1 MTTEPA
7 PGVPAE
13 RLAALAVLVS
23 EALGEPAELDAAE
36 PLGDGVGLLASL
48 WRVWT
53 RAGRR
58 YVLKAPTED
67 RGNRAIAHRFGYYQ
81 REAGAYRDLLDTTGR
96 WPVCHGITD
105 TDGGPVL
112 LLEDLHER
120 TAGDQLHGATTTEA
134 FAAAELA
141 ADLHATFW
149 NDPRL
154 AVCAWLPGPNDPVLA
169 VYDQLFR
176 MTWDA
181 FCERVAGLVP
191 PAHLAAAARA
201 IDRFDEIGA
210 RFDAAPRTLLHGDF
224 RLDNLM
230 FDGDRL
236 PSALDWQLAQWGRGP
251 CDLALFAA
259 GSIEPDVRRACEDE
273 LVARYH
279 DRLIARGVTGYD
291 LEQCRLDYR
300 LGHVRNLPNPVT
312 ALVAVSGGNE
322 RGRQLLLANAR
333 RALAAVADH
342 EPFLS
347 S

>member
-1 MTTEPA
+1 M
-7 PGVPAE
+7 
-13 RLAALAVLVS
+13 
-23 EALGEPAELDAAE
+23 
-36 PLGDGVGLLASL
+36 GDGVGLLAAL
-48 WRVWT
+48 WRVRT
-53 RAGRR
+53 RDGRR
-58 YVLKAPTED
+58 YVVKAPTED
-67 RGNRAIAHRFGYYQ
+67 PGNRAIAHRFGYYQ
-81 REAGAYRDLLDTTGR
+81 REAGAYRDLLDTPGR
-96 WPVCHGITD
+96 WPACHGIAD
-105 TDGGPVL
+105 TADGPVL
-112 LLEDLHER
+112 VLDDLHEH
-120 TAGDQLHGATTTEA
+120 TAGDQLGGASAAQA

-154 AVCAWLPGPNDPVLA
+154 AVCAWLPGPNDPVVA

-181 FCERVAGLVP
+181 FGERVAGLVP
-191 PAHLAAAARA
+191 PEHLAAALRA

-210 RFDAAPRTLLHGDF
+210 RFDAAPRTLLHGDY

-230 FDGDRL
+230 FAADGA
-236 PSALDWQLAQWGRGP
+236 PVALDWQLAQWGRGP
-251 CDLALFAA
+251 GDLALFAA

-273 LVARYH
+273 MVARYH
-279 DRLIARGVTGYD
+279 GRLLARGVAGYD
-291 LEQCRLDYR
+291 LDQCRLDYR